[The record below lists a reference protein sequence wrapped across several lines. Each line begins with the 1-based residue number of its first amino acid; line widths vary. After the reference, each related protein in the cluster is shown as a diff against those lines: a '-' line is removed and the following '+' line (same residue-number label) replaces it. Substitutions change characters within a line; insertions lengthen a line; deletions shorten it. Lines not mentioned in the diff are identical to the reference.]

1 MLIVHVHVHVK
12 PDCVEA
18 FKQATRLNARWSLL
32 ELGVLCFD
40 VLQQQDDPT
49 RFVLVEIYRDADA
62 AAAHKATEHYPVWRD
77 AVAPMMAEPR
87 QGVKF
92 DNVFPDDV
100 KLVGTPASE
109 RPVLRAAA
117 GPCRKPYDE
126 I

>member
-12 PDCVEA
+12 PDCVKA

-32 ELGVLCFD
+32 ELGVLGFD

-62 AAAHKATEHYPVWRD
+62 AAAHKTTEHYPVWRD

-87 QGVKF
+87 QSMRF
-92 DNVFPDDV
+92 SNIFPDDQ
-100 KLVGTPASE
+100 GW
-109 RPVLRAAA
+109 
-117 GPCRKPYDE
+117 
-126 I
+126 

>member
-18 FKQATRLNARWSLL
+18 FKQATRLNARLSLL
-32 ELGVLCFD
+32 ELGVLRFD
-40 VLQQQDDPT
+40 VLQQDDPT

-87 QGVKF
+87 ASVKF
-92 DNVFPDDV
+92 DNISPDA
-100 KLVGTPASE
+100 KG
-109 RPVLRAAA
+109 
-117 GPCRKPYDE
+117 
-126 I
+126 